1 MWKLLFK
8 KCCWK
13 TCFLVFI
20 KKKCVWYHS
29 LNNVFQCSKNI
40 KNVFGTCVYFCKK
53 SWTYVRIFFFLNL
66 DRELPVYPFV
76 AHISSSLTYIPSI
89 PSAENQT
96 PALLISIDTSEHPWL
111 SFTFV
116 GSHLH
121 RQHSKIQPE
130 IELLSPP
137 THHSKIQ
144 VRISL
149 SPCLSMGFGAKS
161 EEFLLHSDVCCLV
174 FVFCF
179 FLFFLTNRENPFFLF
194 FVCCWDNIWFTIH
207 MTSTPYILEI

>member
-1 MWKLLFK
+1 MCLVR
-8 KCCWK
+8 
-13 TCFLVFI
+13 VFI
-20 KKKCVWYHS
+20 FVRKAEHMYEITIFKSRERTPCIS
-29 LNNVFQCSKNI
+29 LRC
-40 KNVFGTCVYFCKK
+40 
-53 SWTYVRIFFFLNL
+53 
-66 DRELPVYPFV
+66 
-76 AHISSSLTYIPSI
+76 SSLSTAYIPFI

-96 PALLISIDTSEHPWL
+96 PALLISIDTLKHPWL

-116 GSHLH
+116 ESHLH

-149 SPCLSMGFGAKS
+149 SPCLSMGFGVKS
-161 EEFLLHSDVCCLV
+161 EEFLLHSDVCCLFFFF
-174 FVFCF
+174 FV

-194 FVCCWDNIWFTIH
+194 FVCC
-207 MTSTPYILEI
+207 